1 MTWEEIRQRKEDSI
15 RESTGNPMDKSFE
28 SNGKIYNSF
37 LEYANSDEYRQ
48 ILDLEEKARNEYA
61 QIAKE
66 FFESLEDD
74 KKLLVFFHITHCI
87 YENYFNDKGSYRGLL
102 YSKLGFGPESYSL
115 GMDSGMFSVHNAIY
129 TPDELEENFNNL
141 VTHLKLDLSKKEL
154 DSLKRIFL
162 YGVDTS
168 KALSD
173 MLTGQQ
179 RFDFNEKDP
188 E

>member
-66 FFESLEDD
+66 FFESFLMYIY
-74 KKLLVFFHITHCI
+74 KQQAVLL
-87 YENYFNDKGSYRGLL
+87 L
-102 YSKLGFGPESYSL
+102 
-115 GMDSGMFSVHNAIY
+115 
-129 TPDELEENFNNL
+129 LEELFL
-141 VTHLKLDLSKKEL
+141 LSGL
-154 DSLKRIFL
+154 II
-162 YGVDTS
+162 
-168 KALSD
+168 
-173 MLTGQQ
+173 
-179 RFDFNEKDP
+179 
-188 E
+188 